1 VGNKAEKNGESST
14 NQADNKVNLSLGLK
28 YLETDQKTNLG
39 LAGDNLDATQKLTPK
54 HVETNPETDLETNRK
69 LTRKPDPKLTQVD
82 SNPDICGN

>member
-14 NQADNKVNLSLGLK
+14 NRADNKVDLSLGLR
-28 YLETDQKTNLG
+28 YLQTDQTTNLG
-39 LAGDNLDATQKLTPK
+39 LAGDNLEATQKLTPK
-54 HVETNPETDLETNRK
+54 HVETDPETNRK